1 MKKVILIAAVAL
13 IGLTACSTLTGTT
26 TGSTTSTT
34 TSTTA
39 TGTTNDGQTAG
50 AALRALYTQYKADG
64 KYDYTNLNNA
74 INAIQLVQACQNLKS
89 NVKDG
94 DYWKNFASGLIL
106 GSDGLVTEKISNT
119 VTEQLSTMVESVDTS
134 KLESASTSTV
144 AAIQSASETASAISN
159 ILSLFK

>member
-13 IGLTACSTLTGTT
+13 MGLTACSTLTGTT
-26 TGSTTSTT
+26 TGSTTPTT

-106 GSDGLVTEKISNT
+106 PLPVRF
-119 VTEQLSTMVESVDTS
+119 QLFSQPARQ
-134 KLESASTSTV
+134 LPL
-144 AAIQSASETASAISN
+144 SAISCP
-159 ILSLFK
+159 SSSKSPS